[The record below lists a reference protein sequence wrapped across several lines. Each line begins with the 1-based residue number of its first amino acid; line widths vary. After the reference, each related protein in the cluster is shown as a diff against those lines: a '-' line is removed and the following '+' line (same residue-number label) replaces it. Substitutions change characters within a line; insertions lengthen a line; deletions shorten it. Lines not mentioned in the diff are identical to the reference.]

1 MSVSHQK
8 EFELVQKAQS
18 QRAAQRELLDYLF
31 EEVRTAVW
39 YIAGGDADYDDM
51 VQISLLEIL
60 DSLASFKG
68 KSSIKTWAFR
78 ITIRRCM
85 RHFKKRQRRRFL
97 YLKWK
102 QEPKNS
108 LPAVEKSA
116 SVSRLKEKIIEL
128 FQQLPPERRIVLI
141 LRFVYQYKL
150 KEIAE
155 IVDSPLNT
163 VKDRLKKGKKSLQ
176 KLMKSDNSIQE
187 WIGSI

>member
-1 MSVSHQK
+1 MLLLHQK
-8 EFELVQKAQS
+8 EFELVQKAQI
-18 QRAAQRELLDYLF
+18 QRAAQRELLDFLF
-31 EEVRTAVW
+31 EEVRTTVW
-39 YIAGGDADYDDM
+39 YIAGGDSDYDDM
-51 VQISLLEIL
+51 VQMSLMEIL

-68 KSSIKTWAFR
+68 ESSIKTWAFR
-78 ITIRRCM
+78 ITVRRCM
-85 RHFKKRQRRRFL
+85 RHLKKRKRRRFL

-102 QEPKNS
+102 QEPENS

-116 SVSRLKEKIIEL
+116 GVSRLKEKIIDL
-128 FQQLPPERRIVLI
+128 FQELPPERRIVLI

-176 KLMKSDNSIQE
+176 KLMKKDSSIQE